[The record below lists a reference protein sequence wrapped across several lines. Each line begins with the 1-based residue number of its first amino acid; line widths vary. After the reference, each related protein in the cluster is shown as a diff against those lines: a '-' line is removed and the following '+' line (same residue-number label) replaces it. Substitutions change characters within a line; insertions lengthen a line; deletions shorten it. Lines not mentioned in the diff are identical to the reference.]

1 MGLSTVSETVDEN
14 EANAQKKEEK
24 ETEIVI
30 SDGEWVKT
38 LVQSNINSVFDLIP
52 IKSSFHAL

>member
-1 MGLSTVSETVDEN
+1 VIRISETVDEN

-30 SDGEWVKT
+30 SDGE
-38 LVQSNINSVFDLIP
+38 
-52 IKSSFHAL
+52 